1 MIDFSWLFF
10 IGTYI
15 LGYSSKEVG
24 HFTYGKIM
32 KLYQFYQ
39 DYYDFT
45 LSRMSYKELN
55 DKYNESEE
63 WIPD

>member
-1 MIDFSWLFF
+1 
-10 IGTYI
+10 
-15 LGYSSKEVG
+15 
-24 HFTYGKIM
+24 M
-32 KLYQFYQ
+32 KLYQFHQ